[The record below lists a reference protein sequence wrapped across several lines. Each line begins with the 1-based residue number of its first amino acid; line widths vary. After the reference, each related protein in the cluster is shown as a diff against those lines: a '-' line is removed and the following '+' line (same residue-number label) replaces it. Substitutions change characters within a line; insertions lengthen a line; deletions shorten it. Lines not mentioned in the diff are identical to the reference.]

1 MERIKQVLDVAI
13 ARFNVDQK
21 LGSELVDTKAKLA
34 ERKTIERA
42 QGLLMERLHLSEDE
56 AYKRLRK
63 QAMERKLK
71 LVELAQRFSDAADL
85 LG

>member
-42 QGLLMERLHLSEDE
+42 
-56 AYKRLRK
+56 
-63 QAMERKLK
+63 
-71 LVELAQRFSDAADL
+71 
-85 LG
+85 